1 MSLCSSRNGT
11 LRLNFMN
18 LTEHPDKPMPLE
30 EQPHFYVWV
39 QVLSLDSTLS
49 ALPPFHPD
57 MDILLFLKYYNP
69 RTATITYCGHVV
81 VSLQKQM
88 SVILDTLYERSGLD
102 RRCRLLLF
110 DEQRPATLM
119 PIGELDKQV
128 TSCFEHL
135 VDGSI
140 IVFQEDVSNLSLDLP
155 TAIDYYKD
163 LFYRLDVQFIDK
175 TAPND
180 ESKIFVLELSQKTTY
195 DQLAKAV
202 GHYLNTNPHKIQFF
216 KAQGP
221 YNTRELP
228 GASIKSSFD
237 GQLKDLF
244 NIYSRPKVPAR
255 RLYYQRL
262 EMRLDELENM
272 RQFKCVFVN
281 GCLRDEKELVINL
294 PKTSKVADLL
304 AEARKQIDSG
314 AAGLTNGGGNGT
326 LGRDD
331 TGASLPRQRSSP
343 SPPLSH
349 DSADGGEDPA
359 TPVIQQQQVQQEQQQ
374 QQQQPASPPLSQQQQ
389 QPQLPSTPAKLR
401 LLEVVSCKIVH
412 HFEDDMQVSQLPVNS
427 NRQLRIE
434 EVPPDELRL
443 RTDEMIVNVAH
454 FHKESYATFGVPFTL
469 KIKEGER
476 FDDIKSRIQRRLD
489 VPDKEFEKWRF
500 AVVTNN
506 RATYFP
512 DGEGNGQVTRE
523 VFSTQ
528 TTGALATRPWLGLDH
543 VNKHAKRPRYIMQEK
558 AIKIHN

>member
-1 MSLCSSRNGT
+1 
-11 LRLNFMN
+11 MN
-18 LTEHPDKPMPLE
+18 LTEQPDKPMPLE
-30 EQPHFYVWV
+30 DPPFYVWV
-39 QVLSLDSTLS
+39 QILSLDSPLS

-110 DEQRPATLM
+110 DEQRPATLVA
-119 PIGELDKQV
+119 ITELDKQV
-128 TSCFEHL
+128 TICFEHL
-135 VDGSI
+135 LDGNI

-195 DQLAKAV
+195 DQLANAV
-202 GHYLNTNPHKIQFF
+202 GHYLNTDPLKIQFF
-216 KAQGP
+216 KSQGP

-228 GASIKSSFD
+228 GAPIKSSFD

-294 PKTSKVADLL
+294 PKTSKVSDLL
-304 AEARKQIDSG
+304 AEARKQIDAS

-331 TGASLPRQRSSP
+331 ASASLPRQRSSP

-349 DSADGGEDPA
+349 DSGDPGGEDPVS
-359 TPVIQQQQVQQEQQQ
+359 PVAQQQ
-374 QQQQPASPPLSQQQQ
+374 QQ
-389 QPQLPSTPAKLR
+389 LPSNPAKLR
-401 LLEVVSCKIVH
+401 LLEVMSCKIVQ

-434 EVPPDELRL
+434 EVPLDETRL
-443 RTDEMIVNVAH
+443 RSDEMIVNVAH
-454 FHKESYATFGVPFTL
+454 FHRESYATFGVPFTL

-476 FDDIKSRIQRRLD
+476 FNDIKLRIQRRLD

-512 DGEGNGQVTRE
+512 DGEGEGQVTRE

-528 TTGALATRPWLGLDH
+528 TAGALATRPWLGLDH
-543 VNKHAKRPRYIMQEK
+543 VNKHAKRPRYAMQEK